1 MVALR
6 LTRIGAKK
14 KPFYRVVAID
24 SRRARDSK
32 TIEVLGHY
40 NPRPD
45 PIEIDLKRE
54 RIDYWLGVGAQPSDT
69 VKRLIKFFDANGA
82 ILAQPKREAAQKSTA
97 ENKPEP
103 KPAPAPKVEEVEA
116 EAAATEAEAGST
128 ETAEEA
134 TTVEA
139 ATEEAPSEEPKAEAA
154 TEEAPAEEAKTEDA
168 PAEEPKVEA
177 TAEEPKAE
185 AATEEPAAS
194 EEKKS

>member
-32 TIEVLGHY
+32 TIEILGHY

-69 VKRLIKFFDANGA
+69 VKRLIKFFDANGSV
-82 ILAQPKREAAQKSTA
+82 LAQPKREAAQKATA
-97 ENKPEP
+97 DNKPEP

-128 ETAEEA
+128 ETVAEDAAAEA
-134 TTVEA
+134 TT
-139 ATEEAPSEEPKAEAA
+139 
-154 TEEAPAEEAKTEDA
+154 EEAK
-168 PAEEPKVEA
+168 
-177 TAEEPKAE
+177 AEEPKAE
-185 AATEEPAAS
+185 ATAEEAPTEEAKVEEAKAEEPAAADAAPA
-194 EEKKS
+194 EEKS

>member
-32 TIEVLGHY
+32 TIEILGHY

-82 ILAQPKREAAQKSTA
+82 ILAQPKRENAQKATA

-128 ETAEEA
+128 ET
-134 TTVEA
+134 V
-139 ATEEAPSEEPKAEAA
+139 
-154 TEEAPAEEAKTEDA
+154 AEEAKAEEAKAEATTDET

-177 TAEEPKAE
+177 AAAEAPAEEAKAEEPAVAD
-185 AATEEPAAS
+185 AAPA
-194 EEKKS
+194 EEKS

>member
-116 EAAATEAEAGST
+116 EAGST

>member
-32 TIEVLGHY
+32 TIEILGHY

-69 VKRLIKFFDANGA
+69 VKRLIKFFDAHGA
-82 ILAQPKREAAQKSTA
+82 NLAQPKRESAQKSTA
-97 ENKPEP
+97 DNKPEP
-103 KPAPAPKVEEVEA
+103 KPVAAPKVEEVEA
-116 EAAATEAEAGST
+116 EATATEAEVGST
-128 ETAEEA
+128 EAVSAQTNAEA
-134 TTVEA
+134 S
-139 ATEEAPSEEPKAEAA
+139 TEETPAAEPTAEAA
-154 TEEAPAEEAKTEDA
+154 PVETPAVEAPAEEAKA
-168 PAEEPKVEA
+168 
-177 TAEEPKAE
+177 
-185 AATEEPAAS
+185 EEPAAAPATEEAPAS
-194 EEKKS
+194 EEAKS

>member
-14 KPFYRVVAID
+14 KPSYRLVAID

-69 VKRLIKFFDANGA
+69 VQRLIKFFDAHGSNT
-82 ILAQPKREAAQKSTA
+82 AQPKREAAQKSAA
-97 ENKPEP
+97 ENKPAP
-103 KPAPAPKVEEVEA
+103 KPAPKPVAVAAPPAAAPAPKIEEVEA
-116 EAAATEAEAGST
+116 EAAAAEAENGS
-128 ETAEEA
+128 
-134 TTVEA
+134 
-139 ATEEAPSEEPKAEAA
+139 SEIVAEAA
-154 TEEAPAEEAKTEDA
+154 APAAEAPAEEAD
-168 PAEEPKVEA
+168 
-177 TAEEPKAE
+177 KA
-185 AATEEPAAS
+185 
-194 EEKKS
+194 